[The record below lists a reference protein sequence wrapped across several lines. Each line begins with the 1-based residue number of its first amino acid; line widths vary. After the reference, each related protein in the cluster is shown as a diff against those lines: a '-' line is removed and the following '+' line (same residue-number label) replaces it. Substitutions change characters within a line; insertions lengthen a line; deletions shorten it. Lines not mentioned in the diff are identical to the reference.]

1 MSTHEIITGIDIGTS
16 KIATLI
22 AKVSLEERVPRIMG
36 FTSVPS
42 RGVKKGQIID
52 INKVTEAVEESV
64 EKAERMAG
72 CKIQGAYVSVGG
84 PHITSLNS
92 HGVVAVA
99 RPDVE
104 ISPDDIA
111 RVVEAAK
118 AISLS
123 STREIIE
130 VIAREYIVDGQEG
143 IKNPTG
149 MTGVRL
155 EVDTHIITA
164 GVTNLRNIERS
175 LSDLGIEKS
184 SYVFSG
190 LASSLSTLSDTEKEL
205 GVVTVDI
212 GGGKTDVCMYVDGAL
227 SYSSSIPMGA
237 RHITNDIAVGLRV
250 SLDSAEKIKLFLL
263 EKIHKKHEGY
273 HSLLKPLKKDDVD
286 ITELQLIE
294 GLSTV
299 SFKTVSDGIIKPR
312 LDEIF
317 ERVFDEIERSGY
329 FTMVPSGLV
338 ITGGGAQTIGVVEV
352 AKKVIGLSARIGIP
366 RGVTGL
372 VDEVMYP
379 PFGTVVGLILYG
391 NEKRGSEE
399 KMHFKDFGSIFR
411 NFSVKGSFKKV
422 TDLFKSFLP

>member
-22 AKVSLEERVPRIMG
+22 AKVSFEERVPRIMG

-99 RPDVE
+99 QPDVE

-164 GVTNLRNIERS
+164 GVTNLRNIER
-175 LSDLGIEKS
+175 
-184 SYVFSG
+184 
-190 LASSLSTLSDTEKEL
+190 
-205 GVVTVDI
+205 
-212 GGGKTDVCMYVDGAL
+212 
-227 SYSSSIPMGA
+227 
-237 RHITNDIAVGLRV
+237 
-250 SLDSAEKIKLFLL
+250 
-263 EKIHKKHEGY
+263 
-273 HSLLKPLKKDDVD
+273 
-286 ITELQLIE
+286 
-294 GLSTV
+294 
-299 SFKTVSDGIIKPR
+299 
-312 LDEIF
+312 
-317 ERVFDEIERSGY
+317 
-329 FTMVPSGLV
+329 
-338 ITGGGAQTIGVVEV
+338 
-352 AKKVIGLSARIGIP
+352 
-366 RGVTGL
+366 
-372 VDEVMYP
+372 
-379 PFGTVVGLILYG
+379 
-391 NEKRGSEE
+391 
-399 KMHFKDFGSIFR
+399 
-411 NFSVKGSFKKV
+411 
-422 TDLFKSFLP
+422 

>member
-1 MSTHEIITGIDIGTS
+1 
-16 KIATLI
+16 
-22 AKVSLEERVPRIMG
+22 
-36 FTSVPS
+36 
-42 RGVKKGQIID
+42 
-52 INKVTEAVEESV
+52 
-64 EKAERMAG
+64 
-72 CKIQGAYVSVGG
+72 
-84 PHITSLNS
+84 
-92 HGVVAVA
+92 
-99 RPDVE
+99 
-104 ISPDDIA
+104 
-111 RVVEAAK
+111 
-118 AISLS
+118 
-123 STREIIE
+123 
-130 VIAREYIVDGQEG
+130 
-143 IKNPTG
+143 
-149 MTGVRL
+149 
-155 EVDTHIITA
+155 
-164 GVTNLRNIERS
+164 VTNLRNIERS
-175 LSDLGIEKS
+175 LSDLGIERS

-263 EKIHKKHEGY
+263 EKIHKKHEGH
-273 HSLLKPLKKDDVD
+273 HSLLKPLRKDDID
-286 ITELQLIE
+286 IAELRLVE

-317 ERVFDEIERSGY
+317 EKVFEEIEKSGF

-352 AKKVIGLSARIGIP
+352 AKKVIGLSARIGVP
-366 RGVTGL
+366 QGVTGL

-379 PFGTVVGLILYG
+379 PFAAVVGLILYG